1 MKRKSAQFLFLP
13 VLAVLFFAGCSASYN
28 FSPTPIPDGATPSL
42 ASISLTTST
51 PLPRFGPPI
60 HSIQG
65 DAQVSP
71 LNNQEVNNVHGVV
84 TAVKADGFYMQDP
97 SPDSDNGTSEGIF
110 IFTAAPPSVKIG
122 DEILVSGKVSEFY
135 PGGIATGNLSVTE
148 IKNPRIAKI
157 KAGYPLPTPV
167 VIGRGGRVPPP
178 QVIKGG
184 NEEYNPDTNDL
195 DFYESMEVM
204 LVQVNQAVVVG
215 PTNDYKETAILA
227 DDGKDAGLR
236 TLRGG
241 ILIRQEDFNP
251 ERIIIDDL
259 LTKLPDFNVGDSFDQ
274 PITGILDYSFGNFKL
289 ELTKTPSFQPGQL
302 TKEIAPDPKPDE
314 LSLASMNVQNLDPG
328 DGKTRF
334 DEYARLIVNNLRT
347 PDIISLDEIQD
358 NNGLTDDL
366 VTDASQTYRMLI
378 DAVKSAG
385 GPTYDY
391 RDIPPERNQDGG
403 EPGGNIRVGFLFRT
417 DRGIHFIDR
426 GKGGAADTVGIKA
439 GSNGPELTLN
449 PGRIEPNNPAFSN
462 SRKPLVGEFLI
473 GDHKIFLIGV
483 HLNSKGGNSPIFG
496 RYQPPVLSSEKQRIK
511 QAEVIRTFID
521 TILQL
526 DEQANIL
533 VLGDFND
540 FQFSTTLKQ
549 LTQNG
554 LENLV
559 LTLPENQQYSYVYD
573 GNSQVLDQLVA
584 SHSLAERLSF
594 YNAIHVNAE
603 FAFNNRLSDH
613 DPILSRFKLKSR

>member
-1 MKRKSAQFLFLP
+1 
-13 VLAVLFFAGCSASYN
+13 
-28 FSPTPIPDGATPSL
+28 
-42 ASISLTTST
+42 
-51 PLPRFGPPI
+51 
-60 HSIQG
+60 
-65 DAQVSP
+65 
-71 LNNQEVNNVHGVV
+71 
-84 TAVKADGFYMQDP
+84 MQDP
-97 SPDSDNGTSEGIF
+97 SPEYDNGTSEGNF
-110 IFTAAPPSVKIG
+110 IFTETPHSVKIA

-135 PGGIATGNLSVTE
+135 PGGIATGNLSITE

-167 VIGRGGRVPPP
+167 VIGRGGRVPVSE
-178 QVIKGG
+178 VIKGA
-184 NEEYNPDTNDL
+184 NDQYNPDTNGL
-195 DFYESMEVM
+195 DFYESMEGM
-204 LVQVNQAVVVG
+204 LVQVYQAVVVG

-236 TLRGG
+236 TTRGR

-259 LTKLPDFNVGDSFDQ
+259 LTKLPDFNVGDSFNQ
-274 PITGILDYSFGNFKL
+274 PIIGILDYSFGNFKL
-289 ELTKTPSFQPGQL
+289 ELTQPPTFQSGHL
-302 TKEIAPDPKPDE
+302 DKEIAPDPKPGE

-328 DGKTRF
+328 DGIARF
-334 DEYARLIVNNLRT
+334 DEYARLIVNHLRT

-358 NNGLTDDL
+358 NNGLTDDP
-366 VTDASQTYRMLI
+366 VPDASQTYRMLI
-378 DAVKSAG
+378 DAIKSAD
-385 GPTYDY
+385 GPNYDF

-403 EPGGNIRVGFLFRT
+403 EPGGNIRVGFLFRM
-417 DRGIHFIDR
+417 DRGIQFIDR
-426 GKGGAADTVGIKA
+426 GKGGASDAVAIKS

-449 PGRIEPNNPAFSN
+449 PGRIEPNNPAFNN
-462 SRKPLVGEFLI
+462 SRKPLVGEFLYN
-473 GDHKIFLIGV
+473 GQKIFLIGV
-483 HLNSKGGNSPIFG
+483 HLNSKSGDSPIFG

-511 QAEVIRTFID
+511 QGEVIQTFID
-521 TILQL
+521 TILKL

-573 GNSQVLDQLVA
+573 GNSQVLDQMVA
-584 SHSLAERLSF
+584 SHSLAEELSF
-594 YNAIHVNAE
+594 YNAVHVNAE
-603 FAFNNRLSDH
+603 FAYNNRLSDH
-613 DPILSRFKLKSR
+613 DPILARFKLKSR